1 MCVCVRARVCEE
13 SRGVYLLL
21 FAELEEEEEEEE
33 EEMARAAM
41 SVPRDETTTFFVEVR

>member
-1 MCVCVRARVCEE
+1 MCVAARVCEE
-13 SRGVYLLL
+13 SRRGVYLL

-41 SVPRDETTTFFVEVR
+41 SVPRDETTTFFIEVR